1 MNESGIPSI
10 VAQIGAGLGGVKVL
24 ALTQGQA
31 GRLTNHT
38 HSLTHTHFDITE
50 RPHLRATWD
59 VNK

>member
-31 GRLTNHT
+31 GQT
-38 HSLTHTHFDITE
+38 HQPHSQSL
-50 RPHLRATWD
+50 P
-59 VNK
+59 

>member
-1 MNESGIPSI
+1 MNENEISSI
-10 VAQIGAGLGGVKVL
+10 VAQIGAGLGGVK

-38 HSLTHTHFDITE
+38 HTRTHTEFDITG

-59 VNK
+59 VIK